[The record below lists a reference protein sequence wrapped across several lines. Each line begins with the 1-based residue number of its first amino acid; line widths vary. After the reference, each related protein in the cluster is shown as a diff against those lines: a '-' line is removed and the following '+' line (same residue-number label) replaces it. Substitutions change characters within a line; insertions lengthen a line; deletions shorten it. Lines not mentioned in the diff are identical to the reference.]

1 MIAKHPI
8 CRERVRQVPRQFSW
22 LDHRLVRDRY
32 LESLSHAA
40 AKLYLF
46 LVTVA
51 DYQGLSFYSDPSIMT
66 RLCMDASTLAEAR
79 RNLIHTGLI
88 AFRAPLYQVLS
99 LDPRTESTANLR
111 GPMDQPRSIGQIFKT
126 IMGESS

>member
-8 CRERVRQVPRQFSW
+8 CRERVRQVPSQFSW
-22 LDHRLVRDRY
+22 VDHRLVRDRY

-40 AKLYLF
+40 AALYLF

-66 RLCMDASTLAEAR
+66 RLSMDASTLAEAR

-99 LDPRTESTANLR
+99 LEPAQSQRPTSRQA
-111 GPMDQPRSIGQIFKT
+111 MDQPRSIGQIFKK